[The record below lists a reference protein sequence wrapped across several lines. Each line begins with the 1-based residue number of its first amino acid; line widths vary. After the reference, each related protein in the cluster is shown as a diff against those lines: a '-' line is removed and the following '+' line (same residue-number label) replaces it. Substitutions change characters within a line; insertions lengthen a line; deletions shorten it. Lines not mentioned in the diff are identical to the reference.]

1 VARNQKG
8 WKLQDPESKECFV
21 YRHVIFHETTFTR
34 GPNQPSQSIDLA
46 DLLEANDAPDAAI
59 SGNGSDAD
67 DSSAVNHEQ
76 AEEQHPGADAEESD
90 GPADVE
96 ASVGVDLRRSSRV
109 RRPVQPYWLVQA
121 RDEGEAEE
129 VAMAVTHRQGA
140 QLKAIDVPVPQTVKE
155 ALNGAHAKQ
164 WREAM
169 HREFKSLI
177 RNGTWRPESCPPG
190 RNAIASKWVFK
201 VKPNS
206 EGFVDSFKAR
216 LVIRGF
222 TQRYGVDYLE
232 TFSPVAK
239 ATSIRTIL
247 ALAALHRKK
256 LRHVD
261 FETAYLNGTLE
272 EEIWMTLPQ
281 DSCFLF
287 ASSRDQAAEDWT
299 VRLLKGLYGLKQSGR
314 LWNRQIDALL
324 RKIGFKRSQADPCL
338 YIKTYDNN
346 ERMILGLYVDDCL
359 IAYDQEWQMKEVLDQ
374 LKEVYAL
381 KDLGQPTQ
389 ILGIQVESFENG
401 DVKIH
406 QARYIE
412 ELLVRFGMDD
422 CNESPIP
429 QAPSLFLTQDMSP
442 STEADREAM
451 KKVPYAELVGSLNW
465 LATSARPDIAQTVSK
480 LCRFVSNPGP
490 EHWKAG
496 KQVLRYLKGTKSYGL
511 RYRHDGNRELL
522 GYQDSDWAGDKDTRR
537 STSGFGFALAGAL
550 VSWRSKLQ
558 TSVALSSTEAEYM
571 ACCFATREAVWLRR
585 LLMETG
591 LQVAGPTILHEDN
604 SGCVSLSGNW
614 RADQRTKHIDVQY
627 HFVREQVEAKTVQLK
642 RVATN
647 KMVAD
652 ALTKPV
658 PRPKF
663 EWCRE
668 HFGMEE

>member
-1 VARNQKG
+1 
-8 WKLQDPESKECFV
+8 
-21 YRHVIFHETTFTR
+21 
-34 GPNQPSQSIDLA
+34 
-46 DLLEANDAPDAAI
+46 
-59 SGNGSDAD
+59 
-67 DSSAVNHEQ
+67 
-76 AEEQHPGADAEESD
+76 
-90 GPADVE
+90 
-96 ASVGVDLRRSSRV
+96 
-109 RRPVQPYWLVQA
+109 VQPYWLFQS
-121 RDEGEAEE
+121 RDPGDADE
-129 VAMAVTHRQGA
+129 VAMAVSRIPAEQP
-140 QLKAIDVPVPQTVKE
+140 KAIDVPVPQTVKE
-155 ALNGAHAKQ
+155 ALNGGHAPQ

-169 HREFKSLI
+169 HREFRSLI
-177 RNGTWRPESCPPG
+177 RNGTWRPEACPPG

-201 VKPNS
+201 VKPTS

-247 ALAALHRKK
+247 ALAALQRKK

-261 FETAYLNGTLE
+261 FETAYLNGSLE

-287 ASSRDQAAEDWT
+287 AHAREQAPKDSA

-324 RKIGFKRSQADPCL
+324 RKIGFERSQSDPCL
-338 YIKTYDNN
+338 YIKTYEDNQT
-346 ERMILGLYVDDCL
+346 MILGLYVDDCL
-359 IAYDQEWQMKEVLDQ
+359 VAYDQEWQMKEVLDQ

-381 KDLGQPTQ
+381 KDLGQPSQ
-389 ILGIQVESFENG
+389 ILGIQVECFEDG

-412 ELLVRFGMDD
+412 ELLVRFGMAD
-422 CNESPIP
+422 CNDTPIP
-429 QAPSLFLTQDMSP
+429 QAPWVFLTADMSP
-442 STEADREAM
+442 SVDADVAAM

-490 EHWKAG
+490 EHWKAA
-496 KQVLRYLKGTKSYGL
+496 KQVLRYLKGTKSHGL
-511 RYRHDGNRELL
+511 RYRHNGNQELF
-522 GYQDSDWAGDKDTRR
+522 GYQDSDWAGDRDTRR
-537 STSGFGFALAGAL
+537 STSGFGFTLADAL

-585 LLMETG
+585 LLKEAG
-591 LQVAGPTILHEDN
+591 VDVQGPTILHEDN
-604 SGCVSLSGNW
+604 SGCVSLAGNW

-627 HFVREQVEAKTVQLK
+627 HYVREQVEAKTVQLK

-647 KMVAD
+647 KMIAD